1 MSYLS
6 FDIANKSL
14 AVSLISFN
22 KDYKETINN
31 HLNKINYESL
41 LNSMKDLNTKIND
54 ILKYHIFEV
63 TDLIPQQ
70 KVRETTLIYRS
81 AKLKTYLNEL
91 NNRINKIKNENNINK
106 LTVLIEYKPSF
117 NEKSRTI
124 YNQIIYEYSND
135 SLYTVYIMNPLYKN
149 KIYFSNELKHS
160 KFIQK
165 YNNNYIANKNH
176 TKQNFLYY
184 LNIYN
189 LEYIIK
195 KIKKKNLFLSIGRLT
210 KQKNYKNL
218 IYTFN
223 EFIKFYPNYKLEIV
237 GDGDQKED
245 LIFLISKLNL
255 KNKKIKYVIIDLCE
269 SIICSY
275 SYLNLE
281 FPDKSH
287 VMVTEKS
294 DFDRDFDILYVPI
307 TFLKDFIDSKKITNF
322 DLCINTCSFGE
333 MCNETV
339 NNYYNLITNVLNVKS
354 VYWLNRF
361 LDNGTQTENS
371 NACMTNI
378 PKQWHVKYW
387 KRIPKYLEC
396 PYIMI
401 YHAKYVEMY
410 VDIKKHNDVYI
421 NTTDELYNLWNINR
435 LIPNINSV
443 ESMIKYIEN
452 ILPTAVE
459 LVFYKNLLKELK
471 QKN

>member
-1 MSYLS
+1 M
-6 FDIANKSL
+6 DVK
-14 AVSLISFN
+14 
-22 KDYKETINN
+22 
-31 HLNKINYESL
+31 
-41 LNSMKDLNTKIND
+41 
-54 ILKYHIFEV
+54 
-63 TDLIPQQ
+63 
-70 KVRETTLIYRS
+70 
-81 AKLKTYLNEL
+81 
-91 NNRINKIKNENNINK
+91 
-106 LTVLIEYKPSF
+106 
-117 NEKSRTI
+117 
-124 YNQIIYEYSND
+124 
-135 SLYTVYIMNPLYKN
+135 
-149 KIYFSNELKHS
+149 
-160 KFIQK
+160 
-165 YNNNYIANKNH
+165 
-176 TKQNFLYY
+176 
-184 LNIYN
+184 NIYN
-189 LEYIIK
+189 KISNDTETILTPTWQRNNVTNKQLILSCDSFESVVFKFSSKWDFSVDGVISWKKCEHDIIPALNWLKKEYPDVVYSPISKYINPSVV
-195 KIKKKNLFLSIGRLT
+195 KNNLSVNHCQVNIMRHTL
-210 KQKNYKNL
+210 NSHHNL
-218 IYTFN
+218 DTCESI
-223 EFIKFYPNYKLEIV
+223 LEI
-237 GDGDQKED
+237 GSGYGAFARE
-245 LIFLISKLNL
+245 LLL

-421 NTTDELYNLWNINR
+421 NTTDELYNLWNVNR
-435 LIPNINSV
+435 LIPTINSV

-459 LVFYKNLLKELK
+459 LIFYKNLLKELK